1 MQFRVLGP
9 LEVIDEENSL
19 ILGGTKQ
26 RATLGYLLLQA
37 NRSVAT
43 SQLISALW
51 PDDDA
56 PVSARKILQNAVWSL
71 RRRVL
76 QPTTD
81 SDVPNLLTRSPGYRL
96 VVDPESVDLHRFQR
110 LAEAGHRRLRSG
122 SPEAAAVA
130 LRNALSLWRGPALA
144 DLAEAGIVWPELG
157 NLQNARM
164 DALEDYFDAD
174 IACGRYQGV
183 INELGSDLDGIALR
197 ERSCRLLMLAL
208 YRCGRQ
214 ADALNV
220 YARARTMLAEELGL
234 EPGRELQLLQQAIL
248 NQSPAL
254 SLDDTN
260 QLATH
265 GLLTLPPGQVIEVG
279 RRVDHEPGGIR
290 RRAAAGDGPAGLAS
304 PARASAIVELPP
316 EPLRSE
322 RRKVSVMLI
331 RSHVDTEN
339 AGLDAAALDRLLEG
353 ASQWIRETV
362 ERFGGSVSTT
372 IGSVTVG
379 LFDADGCRGDD
390 AERAVLATMAI
401 RSRWHT
407 VETPAGDGLSTGHR
421 VSFRATVVTG
431 EALMPSRPDG
441 PGGICGTLLDRSQ
454 AMLLRTGESEI
465 RVCATTRTDTASII
479 DYQLTGDTGEW
490 RVRGFRPTSIGL
502 DTIPTVERG
511 FELDLLGG
519 LLDRARHRRTPHF
532 VTALGEPG
540 SGKTRYLAELERMF
554 GHRVH
559 LAHVCADPAEL
570 PGQNGVFAVQAALV
584 RALCEIRPTDAP
596 ERAVE
601 RLTRTVRRLADS
613 DEHADR
619 VLRCVTPFVSGGASP
634 DLPVDVGE
642 ELGWWG
648 NFLEGTPLDR
658 PVLLLI
664 DDLHRSDDDLLLLVD
679 GLADFIGV
687 PLLVVAAATPEL
699 LQRRPD
705 WGRGKQNFTTITLE
719 ALSDAAIDE
728 LVDFVHSSS
737 PLQPRESTHWFR
749 RALSVIKGDRPDEL
763 RGYVRSLL
771 ATRAARQFLSGYPSG
786 ARSV

>member
-1 MQFRVLGP
+1 M
-9 LEVIDEENSL
+9 
-19 ILGGTKQ
+19 
-26 RATLGYLLLQA
+26 
-37 NRSVAT
+37 
-43 SQLISALW
+43 
-51 PDDDA
+51 
-56 PVSARKILQNAVWSL
+56 
-71 RRRVL
+71 L
-76 QPTTD
+76 QPAPG

-110 LAEAGHRRLRSG
+110 LAEAGNRRLRAG

-157 NLQNARM
+157 NLHNARM

-174 IACGRYQGV
+174 ISCGRYQGV
-183 INELGSDLDGIALR
+183 INELGNDLDGIALR

-248 NQSPAL
+248 NQSPEL
-254 SLDDTN
+254 NLDDTN

-265 GLLTLPPGQVIEVG
+265 GLLSVPPGQVIEVH
-279 RRVDHEPGGIR
+279 RRADPEPMGVR
-290 RRAAAGDGPAGLAS
+290 RRAAAFDGPAALAS
-304 PARASAIVELPP
+304 PARASAIVEEPP

-331 RSHVDTEN
+331 RSHIDT
-339 AGLDAAALDRLLEG
+339 GTTRLDVAALDRLLEG

-379 LFDADGCRGDD
+379 LFDADGARGDD

-401 RSRWHT
+401 RNRWHP
-407 VETPAGDGLSTGHR
+407 VETPAAGDVPPNGHR

-431 EALMPSRPDG
+431 EALMPNRPDG
-441 PGGICGTLLDRSQ
+441 PAGICGTLLDRSQ
-454 AMLLRTGESEI
+454 AMLLRTGECEI

-479 DYQLTGDTGEW
+479 DCQPTADPGEW

-570 PGQNGVFAVQAALV
+570 PGRDGVFAVQAALV

-596 ERAVE
+596 ERAME

-619 VLRCVTPFVSGGASP
+619 VLRCITPFVADEPVPGLA
-634 DLPVDVGE
+634 VDVRE
-642 ELGWWG
+642 DLARWG

-664 DDLHRSDDDLLLLVD
+664 DDLHRSDDDLLLMVD

-771 ATRAARQFLSGYPSG
+771 ATRSARHFLSGYPSG
-786 ARSV
+786 ARSM

>member
-1 MQFRVLGP
+1 M
-9 LEVIDEENSL
+9 
-19 ILGGTKQ
+19 
-26 RATLGYLLLQA
+26 
-37 NRSVAT
+37 
-43 SQLISALW
+43 
-51 PDDDA
+51 
-56 PVSARKILQNAVWSL
+56 
-71 RRRVL
+71 L

-265 GLLTLPPGQVIEVG
+265 GLLTLPPGQVIEVD

-290 RRAAAGDGPAGLAS
+290 RRAAAGSGPAGLAS
-304 PARASAIVELPP
+304 PARTSAIVELPP

-379 LFDADGCRGDD
+379 LFDADGSRGDD

-407 VETPAGDGLSTGHR
+407 VEAPAGDGPSTGHR

-786 ARSV
+786 ARSM

>member
-96 VVDPESVDLHRFQR
+96 VVDPESIDLHRFQR

-220 YARARTMLAEELGL
+220 YARARAMLAEELGL

-248 NQSPAL
+248 NQSPEL
-254 SLDDTN
+254 NLDDTN

-265 GLLTLPPGQVIEVG
+265 GLLTLPPGQVIEVD

-304 PARASAIVELPP
+304 PARTSAIVELPP

-379 LFDADGCRGDD
+379 LFDADGSRGDD

-407 VETPAGDGLSTGHR
+407 VEVPAGDGPSTGHR

-570 PGQNGVFAVQAALV
+570 PGQDGVFAVQAALV

-619 VLRCVTPFVSGGASP
+619 VLQCVTPFVAGGASP

-699 LQRRPD
+699 LQRRPN

-771 ATRAARQFLSGYPSG
+771 ATRSARQFLSGYPSG
-786 ARSV
+786 ARSM